1 MLSWIVLDTR
11 ARQRGMAL
19 LASAALLGSAM
30 PSEAAPARRA
40 TPAEPAACAGLH
52 GDLDNLSKSL
62 ALNFAE
68 GMLNNTTAQKA
79 VTEAKYNTLLERVRM
94 TMDLMRDHRCR
105 MPAAIPTGE
114 QYVGSAIQ
122 CRSEMLKAEI
132 ARSSTLPPICNS
144 ANWVAE
150 KH

>member
-1 MLSWIVLDTR
+1 MLSWTIMNAQ
-11 ARQRGMAL
+11 ARWRHIAL
-19 LASAALLGSAM
+19 LAGAAVVGSAM
-30 PSEAAPARRA
+30 PISAAAPRRGA
-40 TPAEPAACAGLH
+40 PAEPAPCAGLH
-52 GDLDNLSKSL
+52 GDLDTLSKSL

-114 QYVGSAIQ
+114 QYVGSAIK
-122 CRSEMLKAEI
+122 CRSEMLEAEI